1 MSVIESDSRPA
12 PPGRQGSDPV
22 KPRRPGIMV
31 RGSYIPYVLV
41 LPSVVA
47 MVAVLAYPLVK
58 VVLLAFQNVN
68 SYVIFTNPDLVQWV
82 GLKGFQKVLSD
93 PQFWEVIRRSV
104 FFTAEVV
111 FLSIALGLLFATL
124 LNRVSPWAKVLVVT
138 VLMFVWSIPAIVT
151 GTIFRWMFAGTSGV
165 VDYICYRLGGKGML
179 NHDWFADPVQGLY
192 VVVAIVVV
200 WGALPFLVIGLNA
213 AMTQVPKELVEASRL
228 DGANVWQSFWHVVF
242 PVIKPFLLLST
253 SLSFIWDFQ
262 VFAQVWSLRQ
272 SSPEP
277 GYWTIGVYLYEK
289 GIVSSHYSSS
299 GVISIAMILLMLAV
313 MVVYIRQIIKI
324 GAQD

>member
-1 MSVIESDSRPA
+1 MSAIESESPPVSAGRPDPDIVASRRA
-12 PPGRQGSDPV
+12 
-22 KPRRPGIMV
+22 GIRV
-31 RGSYIPYVLV
+31 RGAYIPYVLI
-41 LPSVVA
+41 LPALVA
-47 MVAVLAYPLVK
+47 MVGVLGYPLVK
-58 VVLLAFQNVN
+58 VVILAFQNVN
-68 SYVIFTNPDLVQWV
+68 SYVTFTNPDLVRWIGIQ
-82 GLKGFQKVLSD
+82 GFQKVLSD
-93 PQFWEVIRRSV
+93 PQFWEVVRRSL
-104 FFTAEVV
+104 FFTVEVV

-165 VDYICYRLGGKGML
+165 IDYICYRLGGKGMQ
-179 NHDWFADPVQGLY
+179 NHDWFANPTQGLY
-192 VVVAIVVV
+192 VVVALVVV

-228 DGANVWQSFWHVVF
+228 DGANVWQSFWYVVL
-242 PVIKPFLLLST
+242 PVIRPFLMLSI

-262 VFAQVWSLRQ
+262 VFAQIWSLRQ

-277 GYWTIGVYLYEK
+277 GYWTIGIYLYEK

-313 MVVYIRQIIKI
+313 MVFYIRQIIKI

>member
-1 MSVIESDSRPA
+1 MSVIESESLPA
-12 PPGRQGSDPV
+12 PAARPDPD
-22 KPRRPGIMV
+22 PAARRRPGILV
-31 RGSYIPYVLV
+31 RGSYIPYVLI
-41 LPSVVA
+41 LPALVA
-47 MVAVLAYPLVK
+47 MVGVLGYPLVK
-58 VVLLAFQNVN
+58 VVLLSFQNVN
-68 SYVIFTNPDLVQWV
+68 SYVNFTNPALVHWI
-82 GLKGFQKVLSD
+82 GLQGFRTVLSD
-93 PQFWEVIRRSV
+93 PEFWQVVERSLY
-104 FFTAEVV
+104 FTIEVV
-111 FLSIALGLLFATL
+111 FVSIALGLLFASL

-138 VLMFVWSIPAIVT
+138 SLMFVWSIPAIVT
-151 GTIFRWMFAGTSGV
+151 GTIFGWMFAGTSGV

-179 NHDWFADPVQGLY
+179 NHDWFANPNQGLY
-192 VVVAIVVV
+192 LVSAVVVV

-228 DGANVWQSFWHVVF
+228 DGANVWQSFWHVVL
-242 PVIKPFLLLST
+242 PVIRPFLMLSL

-262 VFAQVWSLRQ
+262 VFAQIWSLRQ

-277 GYWTIGVYLYEK
+277 GYWTIGIYLYEK

-313 MVVYIRQIIKI
+313 MIFYIRQIIKI